1 MCNTKM
7 ISTELNDPSNSLHA
21 SSNPFEISRAYAEME
36 M

>member
-1 MCNTKM
+1 M
-7 ISTELNDPSNSLHA
+7 ISTELNDLSNSLHV

>member
-7 ISTELNDPSNSLHA
+7 ISTELNNPSNSLQV